1 MQGTINETFVL
12 SSIGVV
18 LIFFKIVIFNMQNQF
33 KIGNLKILLKKLVKK
48 GIFLI
53 GNAIIFSDLTISKL
67 QLEYKFER

>member
-18 LIFFKIVIFNMQNQF
+18 LNFFKIVIFKMQNQF

-48 GIFLI
+48 GILI